1 MQRPAVPPGHVP
13 VRARASSINRT
24 EFRRPHNRRLDLGR
38 PVPEARIGGSDAA
51 SEIVELGA
59 GPSRVGDRGVEMIVD
74 NIGGGILATCVAAGP
89 TESE

>member
-1 MQRPAVPPGHVP
+1 M
-13 VRARASSINRT
+13 
-24 EFRRPHNRRLDLGR
+24 
-38 PVPEARIGGSDAA
+38 PEARIGGSDAA

-59 GPSRVGDRGVEMIVD
+59 GPSGVGDRGVEMIVD